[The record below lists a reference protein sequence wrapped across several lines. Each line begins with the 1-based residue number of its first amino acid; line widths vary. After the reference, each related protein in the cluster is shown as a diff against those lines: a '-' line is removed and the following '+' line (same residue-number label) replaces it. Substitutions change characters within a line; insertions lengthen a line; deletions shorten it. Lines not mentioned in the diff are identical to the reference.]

1 MFSNKR
7 IISTIRVSLHH
18 HQLLTES
25 IGRCHVQIAPGIGR
39 ITFGQ
44 STKIVPEVGWVALCL
59 RLRRSRHLRA
69 LRSHRALELL
79 TNGLRGTAVT
89 NLFVRHRIGAIFTE
103 ELTGVVSQNIRIGQ
117 DGLIG
122 AVLVREFLEQ
132 ANSFSELLV
141 GSNQSIF

>member
-1 MFSNKR
+1 MFSNNR

-44 STKIVPEVGWVALCL
+44 STKTVPEVSGVALNLGL
-59 RLRRSRHLRA
+59 RGSRHFRT
-69 LRSHRALELL
+69 LRSHRTLELL

-89 NLFVRHRIGAIFTE
+89 NFFIGHRIGAIFTE
-103 ELTGVVSQNIRIGQ
+103 KLTSVVSQDVRIGQ

-132 ANSFSELLV
+132 TNSLSELLV